1 MSDLTHPTEKRFPPI
16 NIWWSSI
23 KVAGAKES
31 QNQEFTLFA
40 MNWVKIKNCLQ
51 PAQWDHI
58 KRTDKTTYMDK

>member
-1 MSDLTHPTEKRFPPI
+1 
-16 NIWWSSI
+16 
-23 KVAGAKES
+23 
-31 QNQEFTLFA
+31 